1 MIITT
6 RIPAHRHSVMAAGTS
21 GLTGSFSA
29 TSPTNSMSCWPLGN
43 SPEGKKEQVIITY
56 WERLYCEGRWPLH
69 EFVIVASAMLM
80 DWAG

>member
-1 MIITT
+1 
-6 RIPAHRHSVMAAGTS
+6 
-21 GLTGSFSA
+21 
-29 TSPTNSMSCWPLGN
+29 MSCWPLGN